1 MEIYNTTIGN
11 SWQTGRSMQATV
23 LYAGGKQYTGF
34 GREPWSS
41 GYGRQLIF
49 KRSWVG
55 ITAPYTGLTFFTLT
69 SLLQFHFICS
79 KNGTTV

>member
-55 ITAPYTGLTFFTLT
+55 ITAPFDIFH
-69 SLLQFHFICS
+69 SDLLQKLFVR
-79 KNGTTV
+79 KDQK